1 LVEDLIMKKFRTG
14 LVVGKFSPLHY
25 GHEYLLNTAID
36 QCEDVVVISYS
47 KPEFR
52 HCEYKNRQMWF
63 DERYPKDKFPNVRV
77 LVIDP
82 NAWFEIAPG
91 FEYEVPGN
99 RDPELNHRDF
109 CATILLHHLHTSV
122 DAVFSSEE
130 YGDGFAK
137 YLTDYFHG
145 ELGSNRIVEH
155 VNVDQN
161 RQFMPI
167 SGTAIRR
174 QKEFLHTYTAAPVR
188 SSFVKRLVLLGGESS
203 GKTTL
208 ATALGEKFYQEPVW
222 EYGRE
227 LTEWLG
233 GTDRLRYEDLEHI
246 AEEQVVRERR
256 ACGGARLDVPTIC
269 DTSPLTTMFYSE
281 QMFGHVSPRLQEL
294 AKREYEYTILC
305 APTIPFEDDGTRF
318 DSTFRDLGHAWYVR
332 MLSAYNIPYLLVD
345 GTVQERLAQVLNYIG
360 VK

>member
-1 LVEDLIMKKFRTG
+1 MKKFRTG

-25 GHEYLLNTAID
+25 GHEYLINTAID

-63 DERYPKDKFPNVRV
+63 DERYPKANFPNVRV
-77 LVIDP
+77 LVINP
-82 NAWFEIAPG
+82 NTWFEIMPG
-91 FEYEVPGN
+91 YEYEVPGN
-99 RDPELNHRDF
+99 RDPEINHRDF
-109 CATILLHHLHTSV
+109 CARVVLFHLHTSV

-130 YGDGFAK
+130 YGNGFAE
-137 YLTDYFHG
+137 YLTEFFRG
-145 ELGSNRIVEH
+145 ELGSKRTVEH
-155 VNVDQN
+155 VNVDQK

-167 SGTAIRR
+167 SGTKIRR
-174 QKEFLHTYTAAPVR
+174 EKAFLNTYTSAVVR

-208 ATALGEKFYQEPVW
+208 ATALGEKFFQEPVW

-227 LTEWLG
+227 LTQKLG
-233 GTDRLRYEDLEHI
+233 GTDRLRYEDLERI
-246 AEEQVVRERR
+246 GEEQVLREHR
-256 ACGGARLDVPTIC
+256 AGGGARQDVPLIC

-294 AKREYEYTILC
+294 AKREYDFTILC

-318 DSTFRDLGHAWYVR
+318 DPTFRDLGHAWYVR

-345 GTVQERLAQVLNYIG
+345 GTVEERLAQVLKYIG
-360 VK
+360 VKW